1 MNEFL
6 KNAGLISIIA
16 GFLFIVKKFYDH
28 YYLQSLLSEENEDDE
43 ETRQS

>member
-16 GFLFIVKKFYDH
+16 GILFVVKKFYDH
-28 YYLQSLLSEENEDDE
+28 YYWQSLLSEEHEDDE
-43 ETRQS
+43 KTRQS

>member
-16 GFLFIVKKFYDH
+16 MFLFIVKKFYDH
-28 YYLQSLLSEENEDDE
+28 YYWQSLFSEENEDDKE
-43 ETRQS
+43 PPKS